1 MGCGACFP
9 ARESNESP
17 ARQKIFFKKGNESPS
32 TVHRRVSTLIGPS
45 HARPYA
51 GRAAK
56 HEQSFGTEALWAK

>member
-1 MGCGACFP
+1 MFP
-9 ARESNESP
+9 REGIKRESGATKDFFEKRKRAESI
-17 ARQKIFFKKGNESPS
+17 R